1 MSPIAEWELRQEV
14 KESVK
19 TLSAESSS
27 RVQHFRNE
35 RRVATEFG
43 LPSTLDN
50 LTEEEAVNFALM
62 LSAEDADEKFM
73 NNLDLEGFSL
83 EDTVSHQSRQSSASY
98 QNNQYEDD
106 FEYDEDDY
114 EHSSHPSIPHSPLL
128 LAASSSSSSPARSWT
143 PQSPPFIPY
152 EPHSY
157 NSNHS
162 NRKVQLSPR
171 LGPTYGSVGASS
183 FEAIPD
189 MDMSEEVWPS
199 TGLSPSAP
207 STPSTPTMPAVST
220 PVKRG
225 WNDIARSA
233 SGSNSPTSSSP
244 SGLSRQLGLGSNGS
258 PLSAWS
264 NPAGPTKS
272 REETEEEDLRFAIE
286 LSLAEENSRYT

>member
-1 MSPIAEWELRQEV
+1 M
-14 KESVK
+14 
-19 TLSAESSS
+19 
-27 RVQHFRNE
+27 
-35 RRVATEFG
+35 ATEFG
-43 LPSTLDN
+43 LPTTLDN

-83 EDTVSHQSRQSSASY
+83 EDTANHQSRQTSSSY
-98 QNNQYEDD
+98 QDDDFEDD

-114 EHSSHPSIPHSPLL
+114 EHSSHASIPHSPLL

-143 PQSPPFIPY
+143 PQSPPFVPY

-162 NRKVQLSPR
+162 NRKIQLSPR

-183 FEAIPD
+183 YEAIPD

-199 TGLSPSAP
+199 NGLSPSAS
-207 STPSTPTMPAVST
+207 STPAMPGVGT

-233 SGSNSPTSSSP
+233 SASNSPGTSSP
-244 SGLSRQLGLGSNGS
+244 SGLSKQLGLSGSLS
-258 PLSAWS
+258 PSSVWS
-264 NPAGPTKS
+264 SPAGAKKT
-272 REETEEEDLRFAIE
+272 REETEEDDLRFAME
-286 LSLAEENSRYT
+286 LSLAEENSRYM